1 MKRRITA
8 GLLAIALVMSL
19 VFATSASGGSSSD
32 PVVSKSYVDG
42 TFFDSIIASA
52 KSKVESS
59 ISSFKTK
66 YTNLAKNAVTVSVS
80 SEKMAEKTADAVLEK
95 LQSEGKYL
103 YSTRYMSPVT
113 LTSGDVISA
122 NNGTT
127 VIVIE
132 GTSKCISGSVINIT
146 QGKEIAS
153 GNNLGRFT
161 TFMFPET
168 GGKIEITSNT
178 AKVLVDGVYSRT
190 SGRYEPKY
198 MDEAYA
204 LKRLGLVRGAAN
216 GMELARGNTRAESIT
231 MLIRLLG
238 EEEMALATTHY
249 HPFTD
254 VDAWAQKYVGYAYRM
269 GYTKGVSNTRY
280 DGSSMTTATQY
291 MTFILRSLGYS
302 EEAGDFKYLTAVSD
316 AVRLGVISQSVKNE
330 IESVEFK
337 RDHVMY
343 ISYLAMSARVKGSN
357 MTLLAKLVANGAV
370 SDSAANEFLN
380 R

>member
-19 VFATSASGGSSSD
+19 LFATSASGGSSSD

-42 TFFDSIIASA
+42 TFFDSVIASA
-52 KSKVESS
+52 KSKIESS

-66 YTNLAKNAVTVSVS
+66 YTSLAENEATVSIS
-80 SEKMAEKTADAVLEK
+80 SEAMIEKTADAVLEK

-113 LTSGDVISA
+113 LTSGDVLSA
-122 NNGTT
+122 SSGTT
-127 VIVIE
+127 VIVTE

-146 QGKEIAS
+146 QGKEVAA
-153 GNNLGRFT
+153 GNALGRFT

-190 SGRYEPKY
+190 SGGYEPKY

-216 GMELARGNTRAESIT
+216 GMELSRGNTRAESIT

-238 EEEMALATTHY
+238 EEEMSLATTHY

-254 VDAWAQKYVGYAYRM
+254 VDTWAQKYVGYAYRM
-269 GYTKGVSNTRY
+269 GYTKGVTDTRY

-302 EEAGDFKYLTAVSD
+302 EESGDFSYLTALSD
-316 AVRLGVISQSVKNE
+316 AVNLGVISQSVKNE
-330 IESVEFK
+330 IESAQFR
-337 RDHVMY
+337 RDHVMH

-370 SDSAANEFLN
+370 TDDAANEFLN